1 MSSAGLVPVEW
12 SKARQVVLTQDSK
25 VCREARSGH
34 RLAWNRR
41 QGLQPAWATDPEV
54 ERITDRRQCQSMN
67 FP

>member
-54 ERITDRRQCQSMN
+54 ER
-67 FP
+67 